1 MPRST
6 LRPDQYRVV
15 HEHLF
20 RAIADVLGAAVTPAA
35 GPAPEPN
42 VAGEAPPDDGAGV
55 APPGR

>member
-1 MPRST
+1 
-6 LRPDQYRVV
+6 V